1 MKLRHIVTEV
11 LKTSLLTEPRDL
23 ATEVL
28 ARIDPED
35 VAEALAQAM
44 PVFVRQVLSEQRQP
58 TCIRPS
64 TTSTGSVRIAA
75 IRDDWKKALRDRIKT
90 DDGMKFLGDCT
101 IADLEAAA
109 RLRDE
114 MAERN
119 RAKAAQYRVL
129 IHELEDAGVNRVKDL
144 PTQRMML
151 VFGQAA

>member
-1 MKLRHIVTEV
+1 MKLRHIVSEV
-11 LKTSLLTEPRDL
+11 LQTSLLTEPRDL
-23 ATEVL
+23 AKEVL

-58 TCIRPS
+58 TCIRAS
-64 TTSTGSVRIAA
+64 TTLTGSVRIAA

-101 IADLEAAA
+101 IADLKAAA
-109 RLRDE
+109 QLRDE

-129 IHELEDAGVNRVKDL
+129 INELEDAGVSRVKDL

>member
-90 DDGMKFLGDCT
+90 DNGMKFLGDCT

-109 RLRDE
+109 QLRDE
-114 MAERN
+114 MADRN

-129 IHELEDAGVNRVKDL
+129 IHELADAGVNRVKDL